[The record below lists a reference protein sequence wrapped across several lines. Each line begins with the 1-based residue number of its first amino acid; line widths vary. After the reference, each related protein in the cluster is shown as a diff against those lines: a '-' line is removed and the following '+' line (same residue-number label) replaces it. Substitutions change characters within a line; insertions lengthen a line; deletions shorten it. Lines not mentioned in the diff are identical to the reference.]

1 MQKEKTKKGAETLSP
16 TTLEEVNLANNH
28 MREPRS
34 SFSFI

>member
-1 MQKEKTKKGAETLSP
+1 MQKKKKEAETLSP

-28 MREPRS
+28 MSEPRS